1 MGFMSKLFGF
11 GNKKEANSGE
21 LTAKDRDKLRRADKH
36 KPDTKKITTVKQK
49 KIKRTTFD
57 TIPYKRFVS
66 KYVMLLNDQ
75 VRCGREILNLY
86 SKTYLIADVNYTALT
101 KDEQYALLQRYA
113 AMLNLFNE
121 KASLQISLVN
131 AAINQEEFKSKLLL
145 KTQGDEYDK
154 LREEFNSVL
163 EEKIMG
169 GQHGLQCRKYLTVT
183 VAAISYDAANSLL
196 YSLETQLNAALKK
209 IGTVPIALTAN
220 ERVRLLADIM
230 CDVNREFE
238 PCSQSEFDRQ
248 AEKYL
253 CCPDY
258 FEFERDYFMFND
270 KYARI
275 VFFKKFGA
283 SVSDEI
289 YKRIID
295 LNKTMVISENVEFIE
310 PDAATRMVQR
320 KITDMK
326 QEEIQKSK
334 YSAKISGGTV
344 VNPLEG
350 TELLRNLD
358 EANELLEKLRNDD
371 EKMTLAQ
378 FVVMLTAD
386 SYEQLETDTKTLETT
401 LRVMHIEMSKAP
413 NQQEEGFDSVLPIG
427 NSVSVDKN
435 QNIQVRRTLTTSST
449 AGFCPFNTVE
459 LMHEGGLYYGQNAM
473 TGNILLFDRNQL
485 TNPNGFI
492 FGVPG
497 AGKSVT
503 AKLEMLFSALST
515 NDEVLILDPEREYSK
530 LVQALGGEI
539 IYISENS
546 GTHIN
551 PMELTENPDK
561 TDTTYDPIK
570 AKLDFLLSF
579 FSAIMGNQEIT
590 PIQKTI
596 IDTVMKDTYTRYP
609 TSTPTLKEYYSVLED
624 YEKKASDETRSA
636 AQYLRQALHL
646 YVHGS
651 MNSFAYESNVDVHK
665 RIVCYDL
672 KEMKGNMQTLGMM
685 VVLENL
691 WDRMAKNRSRGIG
704 TRIYVD
710 EMYLMFQNE
719 QSADFFYKLYKRAR
733 KWGGIP
739 TGITQNVADV
749 LRSPLA
755 QTMIANTQFVIM
767 LSQNTTD
774 REELSHLLHIEP
786 DTMRFVTNASPG
798 CGLIYAD
805 KFGTI
810 PFDNT
815 FPTNTE
821 IYKIIT
827 TKFGEDLT
835 DSASA

>member
-1 MGFMSKLFGF
+1 MEFLKLF
-11 GNKKEANSGE
+11 KKKSADSGE
-21 LTAKDRDKLRRADKH
+21 LTAKDRDKLRKSDKQEA
-36 KPDTKKITTVKQK
+36 KQK
-49 KIKRTTFD
+49 KKKQAKQKKVKRTTID

-75 VRCGREILNLY
+75 VRSGREILNLY

-101 KDEQYALLQRYA
+101 KSEQYALLQQYA
-113 AMLNLFNE
+113 AMLNLFNS

-131 AAINQEEFKSKLLL
+131 ASINEEDFKKKLLL
-145 KTQGDEYDK
+145 AKQGDKYDQ

-183 VAAISYDAANSLL
+183 VAAINYETANSMLF
-196 YSLETQLNAALKK
+196 SLETQLNAELKK

-220 ERVRLLADIM
+220 ERIRLLADIM
-230 CDVNREFE
+230 CGVNKDFA
-238 PCSQSEFDRQ
+238 PCSQSEFNRQ
-248 AEKYL
+248 AEKYR

-270 KYARI
+270 KYARV
-275 VFFKKFGA
+275 VFFKKFGN
-283 SVSDEI
+283 SIDDEI
-289 YKRIID
+289 YKKIID
-295 LNKTMVISENVEFIE
+295 LNKTMVISENIMFVES
-310 PDAATRMVQR
+310 DAAITMVSR
-320 KITDMK
+320 KMTDMK
-326 QEEIQKSK
+326 QEQIQRTR
-334 YSAKISGGTV
+334 YSAKISGGTI

-350 TELLRNLD
+350 SELMRNLD

-378 FVVMLTAD
+378 FVIMLIAD
-386 SYEQLETDTKTLETT
+386 SYDELEQNTKTLETT
-401 LRVMHIEMSKAP
+401 LRVMHIEISKAP
-413 NQQEEGFDSVLPIG
+413 NQQEQGFDSVLPIG
-427 NSVSVDKN
+427 NSTSIDKE
-435 QNIQVRRTLTTSST
+435 QNLQVRRTLTTSST

-473 TGNILLFDRNQL
+473 TKNIILFDRNQL
-485 TNPNGFI
+485 NNPNGFI

-503 AKLEMLFSALST
+503 AKLEMLFSVLST
-515 NDEVLILDPEREYSK
+515 NDEVLIIDPEREYGK
-530 LVQALGGEI
+530 LVEMLGGEI
-539 IYISENS
+539 IYISESS
-546 GTHIN
+546 GTHLN
-551 PMELTENPDK
+551 PLDKTENPDAK
-561 TDTTYDPIK
+561 DTEYDPIK

-579 FSAIMGNQEIT
+579 FSAIMGNEEIT

-596 IDTVMKDTYTRYP
+596 IDSVMKETYNRYS
-609 TSTPTLKEYYSVLED
+609 TITPTLKEYYAVLEE
-624 YEKKASDETRSA
+624 YEKTASEETFAA
-636 AQYLRQALHL
+636 AQYLRQTLHL

-651 MNSFAYESNVDVHK
+651 LNVFSHESNVDVKK

-672 KEMKGNMQTLGMM
+672 KELKDHMQTLGMM
-685 VVLENL
+685 IVLENL
-691 WDRMAKNRSRGIG
+691 WNRMAKNRTKGIG

-755 QTMIANTQFVIM
+755 QTMIGNTQFVIM

-774 REELSHLLHIEP
+774 REQLSHLLHIEP
-786 DTMRFVTNASPG
+786 ETMRFVTNANPG

-805 KFGTI
+805 KFGVI

-815 FPTNTE
+815 FPTDTE
-821 IYKIIT
+821 IYKVIT
-827 TKFGEDLT
+827 TKFSETLP
-835 DSASA
+835 A

>member
-1 MGFMSKLFGF
+1 MGFMNLLFGSK
-11 GNKKEANSGE
+11 KKEGSDSDAM
-21 LTAKDRDKLRRADKH
+21 TAKDRDKLRKAESKSGQ
-36 KPDTKKITTVKQK
+36 KKNKRIKQK

-66 KYVMLLNDQ
+66 NYVMLLNDQ
-75 VRCGREILNLY
+75 VRCGRELLNLY

-101 KDEQYALLQRYA
+101 KDEQYLMLQQYA
-113 AMLNLFNE
+113 ALLNLFNE

-131 AAINQEEFKSKLLL
+131 VSINKEEFKSKLLL
-145 KTQGDEYDK
+145 KQQGDEYDQ

-163 EEKIMG
+163 EQKIMG

-183 VAAISYDAANSLL
+183 VAAISYDAANTLL

-230 CDVNREFE
+230 CDVNREFT
-238 PCSQSEFDRQ
+238 PCSQSEFNRQ
-248 AEKYL
+248 AEKYQ

-275 VFFKKFGA
+275 VFFKKFGT
-283 SVSDEI
+283 SIDDEI
-289 YKRIID
+289 YKKIID
-295 LNKTMVISENVEFIE
+295 LNKTMVISENIEFIE
-310 PDAATRMVQR
+310 PDAAVRMVSR
-320 KITDMK
+320 KMTDMK

-334 YSAKISGGTV
+334 YSAKISGGTII
-344 VNPLEG
+344 NPLEG

-378 FVVMLTAD
+378 FVIMLTAD
-386 SYEQLETDTKTLETT
+386 SYEELEQDTKTLETT
-401 LRVMHIEMSKAP
+401 LRVMHIEISKAP

-427 NSVSVDKN
+427 NSVSIDKN

-485 TNPNGFI
+485 SNPNGFI

-515 NDEVLILDPEREYSK
+515 NDEILILDPEREYSK
-530 LVQALGGEI
+530 LVQSLGGEI
-539 IYISENS
+539 IYISESS

-551 PMELTENPDK
+551 PLDLTENPDK
-561 TDTTYDPIK
+561 KDKEYDPIK

-579 FSAIMGNQEIT
+579 FSAILGNQEIS

-596 IDTVMKDTYTRYP
+596 IDTVMKDTYTRY
-609 TSTPTLKEYYSVLED
+609 TTITPTLKEYYTVLED
-624 YEKKASDETRSA
+624 YEKKATDETRSS

-651 MNSFAYESNVDVHK
+651 MDAFSHPSNVDVHK

-672 KEMKGNMQTLGMM
+672 KEMKDNMQTLGMM

-691 WDRMAKNRSRGIG
+691 WNRMAKNRSKGIG

-827 TKFGEDLT
+827 TKFGENLT
-835 DSASA
+835 DSVSA

>member
-1 MGFMSKLFGF
+1 MGILSK
-11 GNKKEANSGE
+11 KSTDNSGA
-21 LTAKDRDKLRRADKH
+21 LAAKDRDKLRKNDERKA
-36 KPDTKKITTVKQK
+36 KPKKEKQKKQK

-75 VRCGREILNLY
+75 VRCGRETLNLY

-101 KDEQYALLQRYA
+101 KSEQLALLQQYA
-113 AMLNLFNE
+113 AMLNLFNN

-131 AAINQEEFKSKLLL
+131 TSINLEDFKQKLLL
-145 KTQGDEYDK
+145 EKQGDEYDK

-163 EEKIMG
+163 ESKILG
-169 GQHGLQCRKYLTVT
+169 GQRGLHCRKYLTVT
-183 VAAISYDAANSLL
+183 VAAISYDAANTMLF
-196 YSLETQLNAALKK
+196 SLETQLNTALKK

-230 CDVNREFE
+230 CDVNNDFE
-238 PCSQSEFDRQ
+238 PCSESEFNRQ

-258 FEFERDYFMFND
+258 FEFERDYFMYND
-270 KYARI
+270 KYARVI
-275 VFFKKFGA
+275 FFKKFGT
-283 SVSDEI
+283 SIEDEI
-289 YKRIID
+289 YKKIID

-310 PDAATRMVQR
+310 PDAAITMVSR
-320 KITDMK
+320 KMTDMK
-326 QEEIQKSK
+326 TEEISKLK
-334 YSAKISGGTV
+334 YSAKVSGGV
-344 VNPLEG
+344 VANPLEG
-350 TELLRNLD
+350 SELLENLD
-358 EANELLEKLRNDD
+358 EAKELLEKLRNDD

-378 FVVMLTAD
+378 FVIMLIAD
-386 SYEQLETDTKTLETT
+386 SYEELEQDTKTLETT
-401 LRVMHIEMSKAP
+401 LRVMHVEISKAP

-427 NSVSVDKN
+427 NSTSIDKE

-473 TGNILLFDRNQL
+473 TRNIIMFDRRQL
-485 TNPNGFI
+485 SNPNGFI

-539 IYISENS
+539 IYISESS
-546 GTHIN
+546 GTHLN
-551 PMELTENPDK
+551 PLDLTENPDK
-561 TDTTYDPIK
+561 TDKEYDPIK
-570 AKLDFLLSF
+570 AKLDFMLSF
-579 FSAIMGNQEIT
+579 FAAIMGDQEIE

-596 IDTVMKDTYTRYP
+596 IDTVMKETYSRYAA
-609 TSTPTLKEYYSVLED
+609 TTPTLKEYYTVLEE
-624 YEKKASDETRSA
+624 YEKKATEETRSA
-636 AQYLRQALHL
+636 AQYLRQTLHL

-651 MNSFAYESNVDVHK
+651 MNVFSHVTNVDTQKH
-665 RIVCYDL
+665 IVCYDL
-672 KEMKGNMQTLGMM
+672 KELKGHMQTLGMKI
-685 VVLENL
+685 VLENL
-691 WDRMAKNRSRGIG
+691 WNRMAKNRSKGIG

-710 EMYLMFQNE
+710 EMHLMFQNE
-719 QSADFFYKLYKRAR
+719 ISADFFYKLYKRAR

-774 REELSHLLHIEP
+774 REQLSHLLHIEP
-786 DTMRFVTNASPG
+786 DTMRYVTNASPG

-805 KFGTI
+805 KFGVI

-827 TKFGEDLT
+827 TKFGEELIE
-835 DSASA
+835 SAG

>member
-1 MGFMSKLFGF
+1 MGLL
-11 GNKKEANSGE
+11 KKKTAVSGE
-21 LTAKDRDKLRRADKH
+21 LTAKDRDKLRKADG
-36 KPDTKKITTVKQK
+36 KKSKKDKAKVKQK

-66 KYVMLLNDQ
+66 NYVMLLNEQ
-75 VRCGREILNLY
+75 VHCGKEVLNLY

-101 KDEQYALLQRYA
+101 KTEQYALLQQYA

-131 AAINQEEFKSKLLL
+131 ASVNQEEFKSKLLL
-145 KTQGDEYDK
+145 ALNGDKYDN
-154 LREEFNSVL
+154 LRKEFNSVL

-196 YSLETQLNAALKK
+196 YSLETQLNTALKK
-209 IGTVPIALTAN
+209 IGTAPIALTAN

-230 CDVNREFE
+230 CDVNREFT
-238 PCSQSEFDRQ
+238 PCSQAEFDRQ
-248 AEKYL
+248 AEKYQ

-275 VFFKKFGA
+275 VYFKKFGN
-283 SVSDEI
+283 SIDDEI
-289 YKRIID
+289 YKKIID
-295 LNKTMVISENVEFIE
+295 LNKTMVISENVQFIE
-310 PDAATRMVQR
+310 PDAAIRMVSR
-320 KITDMK
+320 KMTDMK
-326 QEEIQKSK
+326 QEEIQRSK
-334 YSAKISGGTV
+334 FSAKVSAGTV
-344 VNPLEG
+344 ANPLEG
-350 TELLRNLD
+350 SELLRNIA
-358 EANELLEKLRNDD
+358 EANELLDKLRNED

-378 FVVMLTAD
+378 FIIMLTAD
-386 SYEQLETDTKTLETT
+386 SYEELEKDTKILETT
-401 LRVMHIEMSKAP
+401 LRVMHIEISKAP

-427 NSVSVDKN
+427 NSASIDKD

-473 TGNILLFDRNQL
+473 TKNIILFDRRQL
-485 TNPNGFI
+485 PNPNGFI
-492 FGVPG
+492 FGMPG
-497 AGKSVT
+497 GGKSVT

-515 NDEVLILDPEREYSK
+515 NDEILILDPEREYSK
-530 LVQALGGEI
+530 LVQTLGGEV
-539 IYISENS
+539 IYISESS

-551 PMELTENPDK
+551 PMELTPNPDK
-561 TDTTYDPIK
+561 TDKEYDPIK

-579 FSAIMGNQEIT
+579 FSAIMGDQEIS
-590 PIQKTI
+590 PIQRTI
-596 IDTVMKDTYTRYP
+596 IDTVMKDTYTRY
-609 TSTPTLKEYYSVLED
+609 SAITPTLKEYYAVLEE
-624 YEKKASDETRSA
+624 YEKKATDEIRSA
-636 AQYLRQALHL
+636 AQYLRQTFHL

-651 MNSFAYESNVDVHK
+651 MNVFSHESNVDVHN

-672 KEMKGNMQTLGMM
+672 KELKENSLLNLGMM
-685 VVLENL
+685 IVLENL
-691 WDRMAKNRSRGIG
+691 WNRLAQNRSKGIG

-749 LRSPLA
+749 LRSELA

-767 LSQNTTD
+767 LTQNTTD
-774 REELSHLLHIEP
+774 REQLSHLLHIEP
-786 DTMRFVTNASPG
+786 ETMRFVTNSNPG
-798 CGLIYAD
+798 CGLIFAAKY
-805 KFGTI
+805 GTI

-815 FPTNTE
+815 FPTDTE
-821 IYKIIT
+821 IYRIIT
-827 TKFGEDLT
+827 TKFGEKLPEDT
-835 DSASA
+835 SA